1 METFISLLLKFFTEA
16 VAGKCSAKKMF
27 LEISILKSLFDE
39 VAGLQFATLFK
50 KAGIFL
56 NIFEKFL
63 RTRFIFVKHV
73 RASASVLY

>member
-27 LEISILKSLFDE
+27 LEKSILKSLFDE

-50 KAGIFL
+50 KAGVSL